1 MWGLIPPHTCHNN
14 LPLKC
19 ESSIHH
25 APSQA
30 ETFSSIHVHL
40 RWPHSE
46 DSPPD
51 HLCREDFWYK
61 ESIELF
67 VELYISSDT
76 TAESRGGQVHGEF
89 FFRVKS
95 VVLAYDSSVCG
106 FGSSDTTFLA
116 VWLSVYVATVGCLR
130 IRHCHLWWWRWLRFS
145 VN

>member
-25 APSQA
+25 APPQA

-61 ESIELF
+61 ETIELF
-67 VELYISSDT
+67 VELYIGSDT
-76 TAESRGGQVHGEF
+76 TVGSRGGHVRGEF
-89 FFRVKS
+89 FFPCQICCARVRLLRVRIWFIRHHFPRG
-95 VVLAYDSSVCG
+95 VVVGLGCYC
-106 FGSSDTTFLA
+106 
-116 VWLSVYVATVGCLR
+116 WLSSNSSLSSLVVAVVTVLC
-130 IRHCHLWWWRWLRFS
+130 
-145 VN
+145 